1 MAGCWQQY
9 GEVTA
14 LLVSKKKNGS
24 AIVEFSTHDA
34 AVRMHSRV
42 IPLISRYDW

>member
-1 MAGCWQQY
+1 MTPMLFLHWQQY

-24 AIVEFSTHDA
+24 AIVEFSLHDA
-34 AVRMHSRV
+34 AVCET
-42 IPLISRYDW
+42 

>member
-1 MAGCWQQY
+1 MHVVCGCCPQY

-24 AIVEFSTHDA
+24 AIVEFSTHEQ
-34 AVRMHSRV
+34 AVCVCNLSYLADH
-42 IPLISRYDW
+42 

>member
-1 MAGCWQQY
+1 MAGCCQQY

-24 AIVEFSTHDA
+24 AIVEFSTHSA
-34 AVRMHSRV
+34 AVRMYNQV
-42 IPLISRYDW
+42 ISDQ